1 MNEIKYIFKNLI
13 LMIGGVSLIIFFLFY
28 IYFPIKTNHGDTI
41 TVPNL
46 IGMELKDIDEFLSD
60 RDLRYEILD
69 DSSYSSEYT
78 PYSILQ
84 QNPSENEKVK
94 ENRKIYLTLNS
105 SIPPKIKMPKIIN
118 GSVKNAQ
125 LILKSYDLKL
135 GEITYV
141 PDMARNAVLKMFIEG
156 DSVSENDLVLKGS
169 IVDLEVGN
177 GLGNQIFDT
186 PDLINLDLEEARF
199 TIIGSGLR
207 LGNIIYQDSGYY
219 NNKILD
225 EEGNEIFEKVWV
237 NPGKVF
243 RQSPIKSTKVKIG
256 RRINLWIVTKPEDEI
271 I

>member
-69 DSSYSSEYT
+69 DSSYSSEY
-78 PYSILQ
+78 PPFSILQ

-256 RRINLWIVTKPEDEI
+256 RRINLWIVIKPEDEI

>member
-46 IGMELKDIDEFLSD
+46 IGMELKDIDEFLSN

-69 DSSYSSEYT
+69 DSSYSSEYP

-177 GLGNQIFDT
+177 GLGNQIFET

-207 LGNIIYQDSGYY
+207 LGNIIYQDSGHY

-225 EEGNEIFEKVWV
+225 DEGNEIFEKVWV

-243 RQSPIKSTKVKIG
+243 RQSPIKSTKVKVG

>member
-1 MNEIKYIFKNLI
+1 
-13 LMIGGVSLIIFFLFY
+13 MIGGVSLIIFFLFY
-28 IYFPIKTNHGDTI
+28 IYLPIKTNHGDTI

-69 DSSYSSEYT
+69 DSSYSSEYP

-156 DSVSENDLVLKGS
+156 DSTSENDLVLKGS

-186 PDLINLDLEEARF
+186 PDLINLNLEEARF

>member
-46 IGMELKDIDEFLSD
+46 IGMELKDIDEFLSN

-69 DSSYSSEYT
+69 DSSYSSEYP

-177 GLGNQIFDT
+177 GLGNQIFET

>member
-69 DSSYSSEYT
+69 DSSYSSEYP

-156 DSVSENDLVLKGS
+156 DSVNENDLVLKGS

>member
-69 DSSYSSEYT
+69 DSSYSSEYP

-177 GLGNQIFDT
+177 GLGNQIFDI

-256 RRINLWIVTKPEDEI
+256 RRINLWIVTKPEAEI